1 MREAPSR
8 DSSSPGTPTWV
19 KVFAIVAGIVVVLFV
34 VMLLAGRHGPSR
46 HGASLGAAPHVTAGE
61 SEAVGARV

>member
-34 VMLLAGRHGPSR
+34 VLLLAGRHGPSR
-46 HGASLGAAPHVTAGE
+46 HGTSLGPVTQVTAGE
-61 SEAVGARV
+61 SETMSAQV